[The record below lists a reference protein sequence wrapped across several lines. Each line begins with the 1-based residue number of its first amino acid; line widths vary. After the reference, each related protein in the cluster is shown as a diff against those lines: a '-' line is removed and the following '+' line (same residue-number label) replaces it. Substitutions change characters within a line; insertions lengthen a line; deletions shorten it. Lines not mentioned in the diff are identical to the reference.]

1 MNESFFID
9 SLVACINHCMLLFY
23 HNSCTVCI
31 ETPVVDPTLVD
42 IEISNRIYGSLVPV
56 SPCTAS
62 GGASRSMNRGFP
74 GDISTFGR
82 ATKKRVV
89 SSWNCTLQGVAI
101 STMSGG
107 WSNARFFLEQ
117 PEVFFSS
124 SGIPKKGCAVLWYP
138 QKMFFLPPK
147 ISWPQNQW
155 SLCHVGG
162 PQKPPFAAPPGQLDK
177 QLHFMHRPGLNH
189 RIPIGYYGIFS
200 YMKSIKSNHSLVGKY
215 TYQLHGSV
223 MGLWLSK
230 NLCAM
235 DPS

>member
-117 PEVFFSS
+117 PEVFFLLLEY
-124 SGIPKKGCAVLWYP
+124 PKKVV
-138 QKMFFLPPK
+138 QFLIPPK
-147 ISWPQNQW
+147 NVFFAPKNILTPKPVEFVSCWRTPKTAVRSTPGATWQTT
-155 SLCHVGG
+155 SLH
-162 PQKPPFAAPPGQLDK
+162 APT
-177 QLHFMHRPGLNH
+177 R
-189 RIPIGYYGIFS
+189 
-200 YMKSIKSNHSLVGKY
+200 
-215 TYQLHGSV
+215 T
-223 MGLWLSK
+223 
-230 NLCAM
+230 
-235 DPS
+235 